1 MEMRTVLALVA
12 LLSAGPALA
21 QQPAP
26 LSPVPLSPVPLSIEP
41 PGASSCSGCHGR
53 SGRIPA
59 IKAKSADE
67 IAAAMLE
74 YRAGQGAP
82 TVMDRI
88 SRGFTEQEIRDIAS
102 WIVQR
107 R

>member
-1 MEMRTVLALVA
+1 MDMRTVLGVVV

-26 LSPVPLSPVPLSIEP
+26 LPLTKEP

-53 SGRIPA
+53 SGGIPA
-59 IKAKSADE
+59 IQAKSADE
-67 IAAAMLE
+67 VAAAMLE
-74 YRAGQGAP
+74 YRAGQGSP

-102 WIVQR
+102 WIVQPR
-107 R
+107 PGEKG

>member
-1 MEMRTVLALVA
+1 MELRTVFAA
-12 LLSAGPALA
+12 TLLFLSGPALA

-26 LSPVPLSPVPLSIEP
+26 LPLTKEP

-53 SGRIPA
+53 SGGIPA
-59 IKAKSADE
+59 IQAKSADE
-67 IAAAMLE
+67 VAAAMLE
-74 YRAGQGAP
+74 YRAGQGSP

-102 WIVQR
+102 WIVQPR
-107 R
+107 RGEKG

>member
-1 MEMRTVLALVA
+1 MEMRAVFTAVLLF
-12 LLSAGPALA
+12 SGGPALA

-26 LSPVPLSPVPLSIEP
+26 LSNGPPKEP

-53 SGRIPA
+53 SGGIPA

-67 IAAAMLE
+67 IAATMLE
-74 YRAGQGAP
+74 YRAGQGSP

-88 SRGFTEQEIRDIAS
+88 SKGFTEKEIRDIAA
-102 WIVQR
+102 WIVQQR
-107 R
+107 

>member
-1 MEMRTVLALVA
+1 M
-12 LLSAGPALA
+12 LLFLSGPALA

-26 LSPVPLSPVPLSIEP
+26 LSNEPPNGP
-41 PGASSCSGCHGR
+41 PGAFSCSGCHGR
-53 SGRIPA
+53 SGGIPA

-74 YRAGQGAP
+74 YRAGQGSP

-88 SRGFTEQEIRDIAS
+88 SRGFTEKEIRDIAS
-102 WIVQR
+102 WIVQQR
-107 R
+107 

>member
-1 MEMRTVLALVA
+1 MRTVLGVVVLF
-12 LLSAGPALA
+12 LSGPAVA
-21 QQPAP
+21 QQPV
-26 LSPVPLSPVPLSIEP
+26 PVPLVKEP

-53 SGRIPA
+53 SGGIPP

-67 IAAAMLE
+67 VAAAMLE
-74 YRAGQGAP
+74 YRAGQGSP

-102 WIVQR
+102 WIVQPR
-107 R
+107 

>member
-1 MEMRTVLALVA
+1 
-12 LLSAGPALA
+12 
-21 QQPAP
+21 
-26 LSPVPLSPVPLSIEP
+26 
-41 PGASSCSGCHGR
+41 
-53 SGRIPA
+53 
-59 IKAKSADE
+59 
-67 IAAAMLE
+67 MLE
-74 YRAGQGAP
+74 YRAGQGSP

>member
-1 MEMRTVLALVA
+1 MRTVLALVA

-21 QQPAP
+21 QQPAS
-26 LSPVPLSPVPLSIEP
+26 LSNEP

-53 SGRIPA
+53 SGGIPA

>member
-1 MEMRTVLALVA
+1 MRTVLAA
-12 LLSAGPALA
+12 MLLFLSGPALA
-21 QQPAP
+21 QQPA
-26 LSPVPLSPVPLSIEP
+26 PLSIEP

-53 SGRIPA
+53 SSGIPA

-102 WIVQR
+102 WIVQPR
-107 R
+107 

>member
-1 MEMRTVLALVA
+1 MRTVLGVVV

-26 LSPVPLSPVPLSIEP
+26 LPLTKEP

-53 SGRIPA
+53 SGGIPA
-59 IKAKSADE
+59 IQAKSADE
-67 IAAAMLE
+67 VAAAMLE
-74 YRAGQGAP
+74 YRAGQGSP

-102 WIVQR
+102 WIVQPR
-107 R
+107 PGEKG

>member
-1 MEMRTVLALVA
+1 MELRTVFAA
-12 LLSAGPALA
+12 MLLFLNGPALA

-26 LSPVPLSPVPLSIEP
+26 LPLAKEP

-53 SGRIPA
+53 SGGIPA

-67 IAAAMLE
+67 VAAAMLE
-74 YRAGQGAP
+74 YRAGQGSP

>member
-1 MEMRTVLALVA
+1 MRTVLAA
-12 LLSAGPALA
+12 MLLFLSGPALA
-21 QQPAP
+21 QQPA
-26 LSPVPLSPVPLSIEP
+26 PLSIEP

-53 SGRIPA
+53 SGGIPA

-74 YRAGQGAP
+74 YRAGRGAP

>member
-1 MEMRTVLALVA
+1 MRTVLAA
-12 LLSAGPALA
+12 MLLFLSGPALA

-26 LSPVPLSPVPLSIEP
+26 LPLAKEP

-53 SGRIPA
+53 SGGIPA

-74 YRAGQGAP
+74 YRAGQGSP

-88 SRGFTEQEIRDIAS
+88 FRGFTEKEIRDIAS
-102 WIVQR
+102 WIVQQR
-107 R
+107 

>member
-1 MEMRTVLALVA
+1 MRTVLAA
-12 LLSAGPALA
+12 MLLFLSGPALA
-21 QQPAP
+21 QQPA
-26 LSPVPLSPVPLSIEP
+26 PLSIEP

-53 SGRIPA
+53 SGGIPA

-74 YRAGQGAP
+74 YRAGQGSP

-102 WIVQR
+102 WIVQQR
-107 R
+107 

>member
-1 MEMRTVLALVA
+1 MRTVLALVV

-26 LSPVPLSPVPLSIEP
+26 LSNDEP

-53 SGRIPA
+53 SGGIPA

>member
-1 MEMRTVLALVA
+1 MEMRTVLAA
-12 LLSAGPALA
+12 MLLFLSGPALA

-26 LSPVPLSPVPLSIEP
+26 LSIEPPNGP

-53 SGRIPA
+53 SGGIPA

-74 YRAGQGAP
+74 YRAGQGSP

-88 SRGFTEQEIRDIAS
+88 SKGFTEKEIRDIAS

>member
-1 MEMRTVLALVA
+1 MAMRTVLGVVV

-26 LSPVPLSPVPLSIEP
+26 LPLTKEP

-53 SGRIPA
+53 SGGIPA

-74 YRAGQGAP
+74 YRAGQGSP

-88 SRGFTEQEIRDIAS
+88 SRGFTEKEIRDIAS
-102 WIVQR
+102 WIVQQR
-107 R
+107 

>member
-1 MEMRTVLALVA
+1 MEMRAVLAA
-12 LLSAGPALA
+12 MLLFSGGPALA
-21 QQPAP
+21 QPAP
-26 LSPVPLSPVPLSIEP
+26 LSNEP

-53 SGRIPA
+53 SGGIPA

-74 YRAGQGAP
+74 YRAGRGSP

-102 WIVQR
+102 WIVQPR
-107 R
+107 

>member
-1 MEMRTVLALVA
+1 MRTVLTVVV

-21 QQPAP
+21 QQPSP
-26 LSPVPLSPVPLSIEP
+26 LSVEP

-53 SGRIPA
+53 SGGIPA

-74 YRAGQGAP
+74 YRAGRGAP
-82 TVMDRI
+82 TVMDGI
-88 SRGFTEQEIRDIAS
+88 SKGFTEKEIRDIAS
-102 WIVQR
+102 WIVQQR
-107 R
+107 

>member
-1 MEMRTVLALVA
+1 MEMRTVLAA
-12 LLSAGPALA
+12 MLLFLSGPALA

-26 LSPVPLSPVPLSIEP
+26 LSPAPLSIEP

-53 SGRIPA
+53 SGGIPA

-74 YRAGQGAP
+74 YRAGRGAP

>member
-1 MEMRTVLALVA
+1 MRTVLAA
-12 LLSAGPALA
+12 MLLFLSGPALA
-21 QQPAP
+21 QQPA
-26 LSPVPLSPVPLSIEP
+26 PLSIEP

-53 SGRIPA
+53 SGAIPA

-74 YRAGQGAP
+74 YRAGQGTP

>member
-1 MEMRTVLALVA
+1 MEMRTVLAA
-12 LLSAGPALA
+12 MLLFLSGPALA
-21 QQPAP
+21 QQPA
-26 LSPVPLSPVPLSIEP
+26 PLSIEP

-53 SGRIPA
+53 SGGIPA

-74 YRAGQGAP
+74 YRAGQGSP

-88 SRGFTEQEIRDIAS
+88 SRGFTEKEIRDIAA
-102 WIVQR
+102 WIVQQR
-107 R
+107 

>member
-1 MEMRTVLALVA
+1 MELRTVFAA
-12 LLSAGPALA
+12 MLLFLSGPALA

-26 LSPVPLSPVPLSIEP
+26 LPLAKEP

-53 SGRIPA
+53 SGGIPA
-59 IKAKSADE
+59 IQAKSADE
-67 IAAAMLE
+67 VAAAMLE
-74 YRAGQGAP
+74 YRAGQGSP

-102 WIVQR
+102 WIVQPR
-107 R
+107 RGEKG

>member
-1 MEMRTVLALVA
+1 MRTVLAA
-12 LLSAGPALA
+12 MLLFLSGPVLA
-21 QQPAP
+21 QQPATLSPDP
-26 LSPVPLSPVPLSIEP
+26 LSNEP
-41 PGASSCSGCHGR
+41 PGASSCSGCHGA
-53 SGRIPA
+53 SGGIPA

-67 IAAAMLE
+67 IAASMLE
-74 YRAGQGAP
+74 YRAGRGSP

-102 WIVQR
+102 WIIQR

>member
-1 MEMRTVLALVA
+1 MRTVLAA
-12 LLSAGPALA
+12 MLLFLSGPALA
-21 QQPAP
+21 QQPVP
-26 LSPVPLSPVPLSIEP
+26 LSPVPLSPVPLSNAP

-53 SGRIPA
+53 SGGIPA

-74 YRAGQGAP
+74 YRAGQGSP

>member
-1 MEMRTVLALVA
+1 MEIRTVLAA
-12 LLSAGPALA
+12 MLLFLSGPALA
-21 QQPAP
+21 QQPA
-26 LSPVPLSPVPLSIEP
+26 PLSIEP
-41 PGASSCSGCHGR
+41 PGASSCSGCHGQ
-53 SGRIPA
+53 SGGIPA

>member
-1 MEMRTVLALVA
+1 MELRTVFAA
-12 LLSAGPALA
+12 MLLFLSGPALA

-26 LSPVPLSPVPLSIEP
+26 LPLVKEP

-53 SGRIPA
+53 SGGIPA

-74 YRAGQGAP
+74 YRAGQGSP

-102 WIVQR
+102 WIVQPR
-107 R
+107 RGEKG

>member
-1 MEMRTVLALVA
+1 MEMRTVLTVV
-12 LLSAGPALA
+12 LLFLGGPALA

-26 LSPVPLSPVPLSIEP
+26 LSVEP

-53 SGRIPA
+53 SGGIPA

-74 YRAGQGAP
+74 YRAGQGSP

-88 SRGFTEQEIRDIAS
+88 SRGFTEKEIRDIAS
-102 WIVQR
+102 WIVQQR
-107 R
+107 

>member
-1 MEMRTVLALVA
+1 MDMRTVLGLVV
-12 LLSAGPALA
+12 LLSAGPAMA

-26 LSPVPLSPVPLSIEP
+26 LPLTKEP

-53 SGRIPA
+53 SGGIPA
-59 IKAKSADE
+59 IQAKSADE
-67 IAAAMLE
+67 VAAAMLE
-74 YRAGQGAP
+74 YRAGQGSP

-102 WIVQR
+102 WIVQPR
-107 R
+107 